1 MWSKTKSTIVGWC
14 IVIIIIAAIV
24 WLGIYVFPD
33 KVSSR
38 IETALIV
45 GVGVEY
51 EVKPLRGGGS
61 VEFDAVKLKPQRY
74 VEFEVDGETY
84 KIVGNDVY
92 DTYKDNIGDSVEVK
106 VKTSYY
112 PFVSKF
118 KKRIT
123 IPASPN

>member
-1 MWSKTKSTIVGWC
+1 MWSKTKTTIVGWC
-14 IVIIIIAAIV
+14 IVIAIVAAIV
-24 WLGIYVFPD
+24 WLVIYVFPD

-38 IETALIV
+38 TETALIV
-45 GVGVEY
+45 GAGIEC

-61 VEFDAVKLKPQRY
+61 VEFDVVKLKPQRY

-92 DTYKDNIGDSVEVK
+92 DTYKDNIGDSVEIK

-118 KKRIT
+118 KKMIT